1 MQSRL
6 TWNRQVLPNGT
17 RVLTYPKPSNLTA
30 QLAVAVEYG
39 ANDDQDG
46 QAGAAHFLEHMVPGG
61 SETRINLS
69 REIEQL
75 GGLAE
80 FYTNHEYTLHTAD
93 VLPGKLTRAAEIM
106 SKLVCNG
113 AFQVEQFRAEQKII
127 LQELAEAADD
137 PNHQVSEMLLQN
149 LFMKHPVRRPVGG
162 YPKTVRR
169 LSVAELTNIYREHYV
184 PKNLIV
190 ILTGNYSEEDARRI
204 MKSFSQ
210 SQSQPVPEKQVR
222 SGEVAPPKRSATKRK
237 EGLVQSYLS
246 VGARTTHAKSPDV
259 AALDVLNVVLGVG
272 ASSRLFIELRE
283 RRALAYSVSS
293 SQTDGLDFGFFT
305 VDCATNQK
313 QTKQAESVIL
323 KELARL
329 RNENVPETE
338 LKKGK
343 DVILSDIFRAMD
355 NLEACPEILA
365 FMEVQFGNENALAE
379 YTQRI
384 RTATADQVRGVAE
397 RYLSEGSLST
407 AVLKPS

>member
-6 TWNRQVLPNGT
+6 TWIRKALPNGT
-17 RVLTYPKPSNLTA
+17 RMLTYPKPSNLTA

-39 ANDDQDG
+39 ANDDQDP

-61 SETRINLS
+61 SETRIGLS
-69 REIEQL
+69 REIEQV

-93 VLPGKLTRAAEIM
+93 VLPAKLARAAEIL
-106 SKLVCNG
+106 STLVCND
-113 AFQVEQFRAEQKII
+113 AFQDGQFRSEQKII

-137 PNHQVSEMLLQN
+137 PNQQVNEMLLKN
-149 LFMKHPVRRPVGG
+149 LFKNHPVRRPVGG
-162 YPKTVRR
+162 NPKTVRC
-169 LSVAELTNIYREHYV
+169 LSLAELTKIYLEHYV

-190 ILTGNYSEEDARRI
+190 ILTGNYSEEDARDVLQ
-204 MKSFSQ
+204 SFSQ
-210 SQSQPVPEKQVR
+210 IQRKPSPEKQMR
-222 SGEVAPPKRSATKRK
+222 NAEVATPKRTTTKRK
-237 EGLVQSYLS
+237 AGLVQSYLS
-246 VGARTTHAKSPDV
+246 VGARTTRAKSIDV

-283 RRALAYSVSS
+283 KRALAYSVSS

-313 QTKQAESVIL
+313 QTKQATSVIL
-323 KELARL
+323 KEFARL
-329 RNENVPETE
+329 RNENVPEAE
-338 LKKGK
+338 LNKGK
-343 DVILSDIFRAMD
+343 DMILSNIFRAVD

-365 FMEVQFGNENALAE
+365 FMEIQFGNENALAQ
-379 YTQRI
+379 YAQRV
-384 RTATADQVRGVAE
+384 RAVTADQVRAVAE

-407 AVLKPS
+407 AVLNPS